1 MFCLVILCKPYIPLR
16 HVWVCSGEE
25 EIALLIGPTR
35 TSGKGEAIVDGA
47 VRKVSWR
54 RQDLQPQGK
63 KRTGEGV
70 ETVIMQMAGKPGV
83 CLCTGMV
90 YVFRNGICVHA
101 LIASIVFI
109 EHLP

>member
-1 MFCLVILCKPYIPLR
+1 MFCLLILVNHTYSSD
-16 HVWVCSGEE
+16 HVWVCTGEDK
-25 EIALLIGPTR
+25 IASLIGPAR

-101 LIASIVFI
+101 LIAQ
-109 EHLP
+109 